1 MGKLNTHPRERVSR
15 WMIILIIGF
24 LFPACSGQPVKS
36 MKTYQAKGIYH
47 HVKSGETLYLIARAY
62 NVNVQEL
69 AEANNIQ
76 DPSRIEADSVIF
88 VPDARQAID
97 DIIASMDKRRPATGD
112 VVPKAGQPVVK
123 QPPEGV
129 RAPVK
134 PPVREATMPSRAETP
149 SEATAMRPR
158 TEAPPG
164 VSSMRPRTESPIVVS
179 TMPSRVE
186 TPSGV
191 SAITPRVEATPGMS
205 AIRIKPSKV
214 LERFP
219 EASREGGKVTAP
231 VSEKEP
237 PARHAEHTS
246 LVVQK
251 PEQVHERVDPPPA
264 VAAEVSQGIPESPV
278 VTAPTKADGETLQFD
293 RKRFIWPV
301 KGRVVS
307 RFGIQP
313 NGMYYNGI
321 TIVAGEDR
329 PVVAAAR
336 GAVIFSGLLKDYGE
350 TIIIK
355 HEDHYAT
362 VYTRLGQRKV
372 KLDDRVKQTEMIGYL
387 GKGEEKGGGSRL
399 NFEIRHHNKARN
411 PMFFLP

>member
-1 MGKLNTHPRERVSR
+1 MV
-15 WMIILIIGF
+15 ILIIGF
-24 LFPACSGQPVKS
+24 LFPACSGHPAKS

-76 DPSRIEADSVIF
+76 DPSRIEADSVVF

-97 DIIASMDKRRPATGD
+97 DIIASMETRRPTAGA
-112 VVPKAGQPVVK
+112 VLPKAGQTVAK
-123 QPPEGV
+123 QPQEGD

-134 PPVREATMPSRAETP
+134 PPVRETTMPSRAETP
-149 SEATAMRPR
+149 SGVTSMRPR
-158 TEAPPG
+158 AEAPPV

-179 TMPSRVE
+179 SMRPRAE
-186 TPSGV
+186 TPPGV
-191 SAITPRVEATPGMS
+191 SAITPRAEAPPGMS
-205 AIRIKPSKV
+205 AIRIKPSKL

-219 EASREGGKVTAP
+219 EASREGGKGTAP
-231 VSEKEP
+231 ASEKEP
-237 PARHAEHTS
+237 PARHTEHAS

-251 PEQVHERVDPPPA
+251 PEQVHERVDAPPA
-264 VAAEVSQGIPESPV
+264 VAAGVSQSVPEPPV
-278 VTAPTKADGETLQFD
+278 VTAPPKADTETIQFD

-321 TIVAGEDR
+321 TIAAGEDI

-336 GAVIFSGLLKDYGE
+336 GTVIFSGLLKDYGE
-350 TIIIK
+350 TIIVK

-372 KLDDRVKQTEMIGYL
+372 KLDDRVKQADMIGYL
-387 GKGEEKGGGSRL
+387 GKGEEKGGGPRL
-399 NFEIRHHNKARN
+399 NFEIRYHNKARN

>member
-1 MGKLNTHPRERVSR
+1 
-15 WMIILIIGF
+15 MIILIIGF

-76 DPSRIEADSVIF
+76 DPSRIEADSVVF

-97 DIIASMDKRRPATGD
+97 DILASMDKKRPTTSDALL
-112 VVPKAGQPVVK
+112 KAGQTAAKPSK
-123 QPPEGV
+123 EGD

-134 PPVREATMPSRAETP
+134 PAAREAAMPSRVETP
-149 SEATAMRPR
+149 
-158 TEAPPG
+158 PG
-164 VSSMRPRTESPIVVS
+164 ISAMRPRTESPIVVS
-179 TMPSRVE
+179 S
-186 TPSGV
+186 
-191 SAITPRVEATPGMS
+191 ITPRAETPPGMS

-219 EASREGGKVTAP
+219 DMSRKEGTGTAP
-231 VSEKEP
+231 GTEKEP
-237 PARHAEHTS
+237 PARHAEQAS

-251 PEQVHERVDPPPA
+251 PEQVHERIDVAPA
-264 VAAEVSQGIPESPV
+264 VAAGVSQSVPEPPV
-278 VTAPTKADGETLQFD
+278 VTAPPKADAETIQFD

-321 TIVAGEDR
+321 TIAAGEDI

-336 GAVIFSGLLKDYGE
+336 GTVIFSGLLKDYGE
-350 TIIIK
+350 TIIVK

-372 KLDDRVKQTEMIGYL
+372 KLDDRVKQAEMIGYL
-387 GKGEEKGGGSRL
+387 GKGEEKGGGPRL
-399 NFEIRHHNKARN
+399 TFEIRYHNKARN